1 MIDMGNFK
9 VCKDS
14 ENCGGCIYQGV
25 KYEDQL
31 SEKESLISELMQQY
45 EIDNCIYKGMVP
57 APLIEGYRN
66 KMEYTFGDMEKGGEM
81 TLGMHKKK
89 HFMSIITVDECQLV
103 PEDFNVI
110 LSKTLE
116 FCKRKGY
123 SFYHKKSHK
132 GLLRNLIVRRG
143 IRTDEILIN
152 IVTSSQTHFDEDAY
166 IELIKSLKLENHL
179 VGILHTINDNLA
191 DAVNCDELKV
201 LYGRDYYYEKIM
213 GLVFKVS
220 AFSFFQTNVEAVEK
234 LYEDAINL
242 IPDFNN
248 KIVYDLYCGTG
259 TISQVLAKGA
269 KTVYGIEI
277 SEDAVKAAKENA
289 LSNGL
294 NNCNFI
300 AGDVL
305 KKLDEVEEK
314 PEVIVVDPPRMGMH
328 PKVVDKL
335 VKYNMD
341 EIIYISCNPKT
352 LFINLKQ
359 FDDYGYKPIYLK
371 AYDNFPK
378 TKHVECVCLLSKKG
392 N

>member
-1 MIDMGNFK
+1 MTNMENFRI
-9 VCKDS
+9 CKDS
-14 ENCGGCIYQGV
+14 EYCGGCIYQGIEYPEQI
-25 KYEDQL
+25 K
-31 SEKESLISELMQQY
+31 EKESLINELMTKY
-45 EIDNCIYKGMVP
+45 DVDKSIYKGMVP
-57 APLIEGYRN
+57 APLTEGYRN

-123 SFYHKKSHK
+123 SFYHKKSHE

-378 TKHVECVCLLSKKG
+378 TKHVETVVLMSRK
-392 N
+392 

>member
-1 MIDMGNFK
+1 
-9 VCKDS
+9 
-14 ENCGGCIYQGV
+14 
-25 KYEDQL
+25 
-31 SEKESLISELMQQY
+31 
-45 EIDNCIYKGMVP
+45 
-57 APLIEGYRN
+57 
-66 KMEYTFGDMEKGGEM
+66 
-81 TLGMHKKK
+81 MHKKK

>member
-1 MIDMGNFK
+1 MENFK
-9 VCKDS
+9 ICKDS
-14 ENCGGCIYQGV
+14 EYCGGCIYQGV
-25 KYEDQL
+25 KYSEQIK
-31 SEKESLISELMQQY
+31 EKESLINELMTKY
-45 EIDNCIYKGMVP
+45 DVDKSIYKGMVP
-57 APLIEGYRN
+57 APLTEGYRN

-103 PEDFNVI
+103 PEDFNII

-116 FCKRKGY
+116 FCNRKGY
-123 SFYHKKSHK
+123 SFYHKKSHE
-132 GLLRNLIVRRG
+132 GLLRNLIVRKG
-143 IRTDEILIN
+143 IRTEEILIN
-152 IVTSSQTHFDEDAY
+152 IVTSSQTKFDEEAY
-166 IELIKSLKLENHL
+166 VELITSLKLDSQL

-201 LYGRDYYYEKIM
+201 IYGRDYYYEKIM

-234 LYEDAINL
+234 LYEDAIDL
-242 IPDFNN
+242 IPDFKD

-269 KTVYGIEI
+269 KKVYGIEI
-277 SEDAVKAAKENA
+277 SEDAVKSAKENA

-294 NNCNFI
+294 NNCEFI

-305 KKLDEVEEK
+305 KKLDEVEER
-314 PEVIVVDPPRMGMH
+314 PEVIVVDPPRVGMH

-359 FDDYGYKPIYLK
+359 FDDYGYKPTYLK

-378 TKHVECVCLLSKKG
+378 TKHVETVVLMSRK
-392 N
+392 

>member
-1 MIDMGNFK
+1 MENFK
-9 VCKDS
+9 ICKDS
-14 ENCGGCIYQGV
+14 EYCGGCIYQGV
-25 KYEDQL
+25 EYSEQIK
-31 SEKESLISELMQQY
+31 EKESLINELMIKY
-45 EIDNCIYKGMVP
+45 DVDSSIYKGMVP
-57 APLIEGYRN
+57 APVTEGYRN

-103 PEDFNVI
+103 PEDFNII
-110 LSKTLE
+110 LSNTLE
-116 FCKRKGY
+116 FCKEKGY
-123 SFYHKKSHK
+123 SFYHKKSHE
-132 GLLRNLIVRRG
+132 GLLRNLIVRKG
-143 IRTDEILIN
+143 IRTDEVLIN
-152 IVTSSQTHFDEDAY
+152 IVTSSQTDFDEEEY
-166 IELIKSLKLENHL
+166 VKLIKSLKLDGHL
-179 VGILHTINDNLA
+179 VGVLRTINDNLA
-191 DAVNCDELKV
+191 DAVNCEELKI

-220 AFSFFQTNVEAVEK
+220 AFSFFQTNIEAVEK
-234 LYEDAINL
+234 LYGDAINL
-242 IPDFNN
+242 IPDFKN

-259 TISQVLAKGA
+259 TISQVLAKEA
-269 KTVYGIEI
+269 KKVYGVEI
-277 SEDAVKAAKENA
+277 SEDAVKSAKENA

-294 NNCNFI
+294 NNCEFI

-305 KKLDEVEEK
+305 KRLDEVEER
-314 PEVIVVDPPRMGMH
+314 PEVIVVDPPRVGMH

-359 FDDYGYKPIYLK
+359 FDDYGYKPTYLK

-378 TKHVECVCLLSKKG
+378 TKHVETVVLMSKVQ

>member
-1 MIDMGNFK
+1 MGNFK
-9 VCKDS
+9 ICKDS
-14 ENCGGCIYQGV
+14 EYCGGCIYQGV
-25 KYEDQL
+25 EYSEQIK
-31 SEKESLISELMQQY
+31 EKESLINELMIKY
-45 EIDNCIYKGMVP
+45 DVDKSIYKGMVP
-57 APLIEGYRN
+57 APLTEGYRN

-110 LSKTLE
+110 LSNTLE
-116 FCKRKGY
+116 FCRGKGY
-123 SFYHKKSHK
+123 SFYHKKSHE
-132 GLLRNLIVRRG
+132 GLLRNLIVRKG
-143 IRTDEILIN
+143 IRTDEVLIN
-152 IVTSSQTHFDEDAY
+152 IVTSSQTDFDEEEY
-166 IELIKSLKLENHL
+166 VKLIKSLKLDGHL
-179 VGILHTINDNLA
+179 VGVLRTINDNLA
-191 DAVNCDELKV
+191 DAVNCEELKI

-220 AFSFFQTNVEAVEK
+220 AFSFFQTNIEAVEK

-242 IPDFNN
+242 IPDFKN

-259 TISQVLAKGA
+259 TISQVLAKEA
-269 KTVYGIEI
+269 KKVYGVEI
-277 SEDAVKAAKENA
+277 SEDAVKSAKENA

-294 NNCNFI
+294 NNCEFI

-305 KKLDEVEEK
+305 KRLDEVEER
-314 PEVIVVDPPRMGMH
+314 PEVIVVDPPRVGMH

-359 FDDYGYKPIYLK
+359 FDDYGYKPTYLK

-378 TKHVECVCLLSKKG
+378 TKHIEVVTLLVKAR
-392 N
+392 

>member
-1 MIDMGNFK
+1 MENFK
-9 VCKDS
+9 ICKDS
-14 ENCGGCIYQGV
+14 EYCGGCIYQGV
-25 KYEDQL
+25 EYSEQIK
-31 SEKESLISELMQQY
+31 EKESLINELMIKY
-45 EIDNCIYKGMVP
+45 DVDSSIYKGMVP
-57 APLIEGYRN
+57 APLTEGYRN

-110 LSKTLE
+110 LSNTLE
-116 FCKRKGY
+116 FCKEKGY
-123 SFYHKKSHK
+123 SFYHKKSHE
-132 GLLRNLIVRRG
+132 GLLRNLIVRKG
-143 IRTDEILIN
+143 IRTDEVLIN
-152 IVTSSQTHFDEDAY
+152 IVTSSQTDFDEEEY
-166 IELIKSLKLENHL
+166 VKLIKSLKLDGHL
-179 VGILHTINDNLA
+179 VGVLRTINDNLA
-191 DAVNCDELKV
+191 DAVNCEELKI

-220 AFSFFQTNVEAVEK
+220 AFSFFQTNIEAVEK
-234 LYEDAINL
+234 LYGDAINL
-242 IPDFNN
+242 IPDFKN

-259 TISQVLAKGA
+259 TISQVLAKEA
-269 KTVYGIEI
+269 KKVYGIEI
-277 SEDAVKAAKENA
+277 SEDAVKSAKENA

-294 NNCNFI
+294 NNCEFI

-305 KKLDEVEEK
+305 KRLDEVEER
-314 PEVIVVDPPRMGMH
+314 PEVIVVDPPRVGMH

-359 FDDYGYKPIYLK
+359 FDDYGYKPTYLK

-378 TKHVECVCLLSKKG
+378 TKHIEVVTLLVKAR
-392 N
+392 